1 MTASRSPRPASKTE
15 LRLGW
20 RRRRE
25 LSRRRFGLTVAL
37 FAATLTGLFYS
48 VYGLYPAQALR
59 VGQPSPQAFVAPQQL
74 TAVDEVATA
83 RERQGARNQV
93 GTIYSSVPELRGLVL
108 EQISG
113 SRLSERVKRFLRTAY
128 NRPEGVSAP
137 ALGVL
142 IQDAAAL
149 VPDAQQPSAAQTLA
163 RTLLAS
169 AEPNV
174 RLTEAAREAAAG
186 SVTPVLRSLGAGEV
200 IVERGQPLT
209 QNVLD
214 VLEDTGLYNS
224 RSEQIAQ
231 GVRLWLICTVLAL
244 LLSAPLLFF
253 YVALRRSV
261 TALQLSFLVALWA
274 LALVAQRLALIADSH
289 FLFVAF
295 LPLLGAVLFGER
307 LAFVLA
313 VWLAVITAFLTSGS
327 GFVTLLVV
335 LCSSVVALLLAR
347 TFQTRASLLLAGLL
361 GGAAGLL
368 SFAVFTALS
377 GGFETLGVAAG
388 AAWILGGG
396 LLSGILALAALP
408 LAESN
413 MGFLTEF
420 RLLELMSPS
429 NPLLQKL
436 LLEAPGTY
444 QHSLIISN
452 LVDQAVS
459 NIGGD
464 ALLARVAAL
473 YHDVGKLKRPQF
485 FTENQFAGENPHDRI
500 SPHLSYLIITSH
512 VRDGVELLRE
522 YGLPAAL
529 EPFVNEHHGTTVLA
543 YFYKRALEGSES
555 VKELNFRYAGPRPQT
570 KETAVLMLAD
580 AVESASRTLA
590 EPSQGSIRAMIDRL
604 FETRL
609 QDDQLAESPLNFH
622 DLEVIANTFERM
634 LTAILHRRVSYPSTE
649 EIQRLKNDR
658 DTRRSPALPLP

>member
-1 MTASRSPRPASKTE
+1 

-25 LSRRRFGLTVAL
+25 LSRKRFGLTAAL
-37 FAATLTGLFYS
+37 FAVTLLGLFYS
-48 VYGLYPAQALR
+48 VYGLYPAEALR
-59 VGQPSPQAFVAPQQL
+59 VGQPSPRTFTAPQQL
-74 TAVDEVATA
+74 SAVDEAATA
-83 RERQGARNQV
+83 RERQAARGQV
-93 GTIYSSVPELRGLVL
+93 GTIYSSVPELRELVL
-108 EQISG
+108 EG
-113 SRLSERVKRFLRTAY
+113 LAENNLPERVKRFLSAAY
-128 NRPEGVSAP
+128 TRPEGVSALT
-137 ALGVL
+137 LGTLVRG
-142 IQDAAAL
+142 AATL
-149 VPDAQQPSAAQTLA
+149 VPEAQQPRVTRTLSE
-163 RTLLAS
+163 TLLAS

-186 SVTPVLRSLGAGEV
+186 SVTPVLRSLTAGEV
-200 IVERGQPLT
+200 IVEQGEPLT
-209 QNVLD
+209 QNVLG

-224 RSEQIAQ
+224 RSERLAQ
-231 GVRLWLICTVLAL
+231 GVRLWLVCAVLAL

-253 YVALRRSV
+253 YAALRRSITV
-261 TALQLSFLVALWA
+261 GQLSFLVALWA
-274 LALVAQRLALIADSH
+274 LALIAQRLALTADAH
-289 FLFVAF
+289 LLFVAF

-307 LAFVLA
+307 LAFVLT
-313 VWLAVITAFLTSGS
+313 VWLAVIAAFLTPGT
-327 GFVTLLVV
+327 GLVTLLVV
-335 LCSSVVALLLAR
+335 LCSGVVALLLAR
-347 TFQTRASLLLAGLL
+347 TFRTRAFLLVAGLL
-361 GGAAGLL
+361 GGVAGFIGFVIF
-368 SFAVFTALS
+368 SALN

-388 AAWILGGG
+388 GAWILGGG

-413 MGFLTEF
+413 LGFLTEF

-464 ALLARVAAL
+464 ALLARVGAL

-529 EPFVNEHHGTTVLA
+529 EPFAQEHHGTTVLA

-555 VKELNFRYAGPRPQT
+555 VKELSFRYAGPRPQT

-604 FETRL
+604 FEVRL

-634 LTAILHRRVSYPSTE
+634 LTAILHRRVSYPSSE
-649 EIQRLKNDR
+649 EIQRLKHDR
-658 DTRRSPALPLP
+658 DPRRSPALPLS